1 MPAQPL
7 PCGIQNSESHWGFR
21 REQEEK
27 FKKNFEDHKE
37 QVPIGGKRVMRDGPQ
52 QQSEMFNAPRV
63 MSRPPLNDIP
73 QTFMMRQPLSKVF
86 KLVSLNR
93 KTGIQSCRAFEI
105 FKDSEICH
113 NPADLRELERNLIE
127 TQQDDD
133 VDTDEEILESAYR
146 NCIADLE

>member
-1 MPAQPL
+1 MPG
-7 PCGIQNSESHWGFR
+7 GILNSESHWGFR

-27 FKKNFEDHKE
+27 FKKTFEDHKE
-37 QVPIGGKRVMRDGPQ
+37 QVLIGGKRVMRDGPQ

-63 MSRPPLNDIP
+63 MSRPAPNGIP
-73 QTFMMRQPLSKVF
+73 QTFMMQQPISKVF

-113 NPADLRELERNLIE
+113 NPADLKELEKNLIE
-127 TQQDDD
+127 THQDDD
-133 VDTDEEILESAYR
+133 VDSDEEILESAYR
-146 NCIADLE
+146 SCIADLD